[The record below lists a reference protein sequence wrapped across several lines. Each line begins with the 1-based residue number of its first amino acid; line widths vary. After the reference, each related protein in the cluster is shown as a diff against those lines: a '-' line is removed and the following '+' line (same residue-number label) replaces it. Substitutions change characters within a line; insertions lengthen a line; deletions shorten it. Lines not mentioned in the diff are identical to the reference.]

1 MEQLEYLVKRIDQ
14 FENKLDKI
22 DEKYDT
28 KLDKILEQ
36 TTKTN
41 GQVTVLKSEMIDVQ
55 QKVSKVEEVT
65 NVNKGRDTTLWVLG
79 CAVGAIITL
88 IIGHFISKL

>member
-1 MEQLEYLVKRIDQ
+1 MEQHENLVKRIDQ
-14 FENKLDKI
+14 FERKLDKI
-22 DEKYDT
+22 DEKYDS
-28 KLDKILEQ
+28 KLDKILYQ

-41 GQVTVLKSEMIDVQ
+41 GQVTILKSEMIYVQ

-65 NVNKGRDTTLWVLG
+65 NVNKGRDTTLWIVG

-88 IIGHFISKL
+88 VVGHFISKL

>member
-1 MEQLEYLVKRIDQ
+1 MEKLEYLVKRIDQ

-41 GQVTVLKSEMIDVQ
+41 GQVTNLKAEMLEVQ
-55 QKVSKVEEVT
+55 QKTEKLEELA
-65 NVNKGRDTTLWVLG
+65 NVNKGRDATLWVLG

>member
-14 FENKLDKI
+14 FEN
-22 DEKYDT
+22 

-55 QKVSKVEEVT
+55 QKISKVEEVT
-65 NVNKGRDTTLWVLG
+65 NVNKGRDTTLWVIG

>member
-14 FENKLDKI
+14 FEN
-22 DEKYDT
+22 

>member
-14 FENKLDKI
+14 FENKL
-22 DEKYDT
+22 EKYDT
-28 KLDKILEQ
+28 KLDKILYQ

-65 NVNKGRDTTLWVLG
+65 NVNKGRDATLWIVG
-79 CAVGAIITL
+79 CAIGTIITL
-88 IIGHFISKL
+88 VVGHFISKL

>member
-1 MEQLEYLVKRIDQ
+1 
-14 FENKLDKI
+14 
-22 DEKYDT
+22 
-28 KLDKILEQ
+28 
-36 TTKTN
+36 
-41 GQVTVLKSEMIDVQ
+41 MIDVQ

-65 NVNKGRDTTLWVLG
+65 NINKGRDTTLWVLG